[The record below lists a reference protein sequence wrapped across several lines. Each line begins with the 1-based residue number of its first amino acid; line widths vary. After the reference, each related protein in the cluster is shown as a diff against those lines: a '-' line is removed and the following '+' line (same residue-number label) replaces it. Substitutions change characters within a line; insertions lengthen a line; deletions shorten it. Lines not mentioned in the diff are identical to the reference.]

1 MIYII
6 NPHVRTLNEDPIIQI
21 KNLRKKYGKV
31 DAVSGITFNV
41 ESGKLFAF
49 LGPNGAGKSTTID
62 MICTLLEPD
71 EGKII
76 IDGMVR
82 GKDDDAIRNRIGIV
96 FQNSVLDQ
104 SFDCSG
110 KSHRKS

>member
-49 LGPNGAGKSTTID
+49 FGTQWRRKID
-62 MICTLLEPD
+62 YDRYDLHSP
-71 EGKII
+71 
-76 IDGMVR
+76 
-82 GKDDDAIRNRIGIV
+82 
-96 FQNSVLDQ
+96 
-104 SFDCSG
+104 
-110 KSHRKS
+110 

>member
-71 EGKII
+71 EGK
-76 IDGMVR
+76 
-82 GKDDDAIRNRIGIV
+82 RNP
-96 FQNSVLDQ
+96 
-104 SFDCSG
+104 SFNEDLF
-110 KSHRKS
+110 

>member
-76 IDGMVR
+76 IDGRSEEV
-82 GKDDDAIRNRIGIV
+82 V
-96 FQNSVLDQ
+96 
-104 SFDCSG
+104 
-110 KSHRKS
+110 